1 MDKNEQQK
9 NKTEQ
14 LESTENVESSMNLNL
29 ESSLDNAKKEKEK
42 VVSETKQ
49 NIEYKTKSYTR
60 ELGEGTP
67 EAAEIK
73 SIGNEAN
80 TKIENESNSFNEK
93 ISEIK
98 GDSSIEQKEVK
109 SPKAELLNSISQNY
123 TELESIKKEL
133 SKDKNNLELKQ
144 KLEEKKAEIES
155 KEKGEYKAILKEEI
169 KRYKQENPNASN
181 KDIEASVIHPG
192 FRELKDA
199 KLSTLPQKEPNAFVK
214 GLAKINKILPENK
227 IARKIIL
234 TTITAGVTTAMIGA
248 SGATV
253 PIAAGMFALKVARI
267 AVTSHLGE
275 KIGEFVSEK
284 IIHNLDKKQNN
295 IDSEHDNYLES
306 FRKIEKQKIAIEKAG
321 KYLGIISGLVL
332 SGAMEIKLE
341 EIIKG
346 LEGLASNA
354 ASHGAHGAVEV
365 AGHAAHSSHGIGSV
379 AIHEIKQGIIDTAT
393 EKTVEKS
400 EEYHERLA
408 A

>member
-1 MDKNEQQK
+1 MLNIEQQK

-67 EAAEIK
+67 EAVEIK

-98 GDSSIEQKEVK
+98 GDSRI
-109 SPKAELLNSISQNY
+109 
-123 TELESIKKEL
+123 
-133 SKDKNNLELKQ
+133 KQ

-284 IIHNLDKKQNN
+284 II
-295 IDSEHDNYLES
+295 
-306 FRKIEKQKIAIEKAG
+306 
-321 KYLGIISGLVL
+321 
-332 SGAMEIKLE
+332 
-341 EIIKG
+341 
-346 LEGLASNA
+346 
-354 ASHGAHGAVEV
+354 
-365 AGHAAHSSHGIGSV
+365 
-379 AIHEIKQGIIDTAT
+379 
-393 EKTVEKS
+393 
-400 EEYHERLA
+400 
-408 A
+408 

>member
-1 MDKNEQQK
+1 MEQQK

-14 LESTENVESSMNLNL
+14 LESTENVESSMDLNL

-49 NIEYKTKSYTR
+49 NIEYKTNLYTR

-67 EAAEIK
+67 EAIEIK

-98 GDSSIEQKEVK
+98 GDSNIEQKEVK
-109 SPKAELLNSISQNY
+109 SSKAEFLNSISQNY
-123 TELESIKKEL
+123 IELDSIKKEL
-133 SKDKNNLELKQ
+133 SENKNNPELKQ
-144 KLEEKKAEIES
+144 KLKEKNAEIEN
-155 KEKGEYKAILKEEI
+155 KEKREYKDILKEEI
-169 KRYKQENPNASN
+169 KKYKQENPNASN
-181 KDIEASVIHPG
+181 KEISSTVIIPG
-192 FRELKDA
+192 FRELENA
-199 KLSTLPQKEPNAFVK
+199 RLNTLPQKEPNAFVK
-214 GLAKINKILPENK
+214 GFSKINKILPENK

-234 TTITAGVTTAMIGA
+234 TTITAGITTAMVGA
-248 SGATV
+248 GGATI

-267 AVTSHLGE
+267 AIASHFGE
-275 KIGEFVSEK
+275 KISEFVSEK
-284 IIHNLDKKQNN
+284 IVHNLDKKQKN
-295 IDSEHDNYLES
+295 IDSEHDNYLENFS
-306 FRKIEKQKIAIEKAG
+306 KIEKQKMTIEKAG

-341 EIIKG
+341 EIVKG
-346 LEGLASNA
+346 LEGLASSA
-354 ASHGAHGAVEV
+354 TSHGAHGVVETT
-365 AGHAAHSSHGIGSV
+365 GHIAHNSHGVGEV
-379 AIHEIKQGIIDTAT
+379 AIHEIKQGIVDTAT

-400 EEYHERLA
+400 EEYHNKLA

>member
-1 MDKNEQQK
+1 MLNIEQQK

-49 NIEYKTKSYTR
+49 NIEYKTNLYTR

-67 EAAEIK
+67 EAIEIK

-98 GDSSIEQKEVK
+98 GDSNIEQKEVK
-109 SPKAELLNSISQNY
+109 SSKAEFLNSISQNY

-181 KDIEASVIHPG
+181 KDIEAAVIHPG

-214 GLAKINKILPENK
+214 GLAKINKILPEK
-227 IARKIIL
+227 MPPLAKKIIMG
-234 TTITAGVTTAMIGA
+234 TITAGATTLVFGGLG
-248 SGATV
+248 GATIPATV
-253 PIAAGMFALKVARI
+253 GFFAIKVAKGLVI
-267 AVTSHLGE
+267 GHFSE
-275 KIGEFVSEK
+275 KITDYTSNKINTNIDKRFHGKELDEEKILNSFERKEKQKEMVDKANKFLSIITGIVLSGGSEIELDNIVSSLEEIVNNSGEFVVDELK
-284 IIHNLDKKQNN
+284 
-295 IDSEHDNYLES
+295 
-306 FRKIEKQKIAIEKAG
+306 
-321 KYLGIISGLVL
+321 
-332 SGAMEIKLE
+332 EI
-341 EIIKG
+341 
-346 LEGLASNA
+346 
-354 ASHGAHGAVEV
+354 AVE
-365 AGHAAHSSHGIGSV
+365 
-379 AIHEIKQGIIDTAT
+379 EAT
-393 EKTVEKS
+393 E
-400 EEYHERLA
+400 
-408 A
+408 